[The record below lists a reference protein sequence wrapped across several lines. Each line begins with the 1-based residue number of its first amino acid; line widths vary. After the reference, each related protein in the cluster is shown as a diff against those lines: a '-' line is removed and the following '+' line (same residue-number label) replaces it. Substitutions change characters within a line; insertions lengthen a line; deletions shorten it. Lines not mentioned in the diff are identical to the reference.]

1 MSKRLLHSII
11 VLSLFPCLSCGV
23 ETTKTDSTIPS
34 FNSKLKSKAKNMI
47 PSVECSDTDTL
58 LVTLNENVKN
68 AKETVF
74 STFDDNAVTDLTT
87 SITDDCKKV
96 YSVDLSGFSY
106 DDINKA
112 VSDLESKDEVYYIE
126 KDNPIPIADSTE
138 PDDPYYSSSQWGLNG
153 TYGINAPNAWKFTTG
168 SSSVRVGVIDTGV
181 AKHTDLNAN
190 LVDGYDF
197 VADSADGS
205 KDLNGHGTHVAGI
218 IGAVGNNSIGVTG
231 VNWNTSIVSLQASND
246 GTRVIK
252 GDAAIKAINYAIS
265 LWGTEDQI
273 DIINYSV
280 SGYGYDISI
289 REVARNFPGLFV
301 WSAGN
306 LDVDIDSF
314 LSGCDSFDL
323 PNIISVGAI
332 NSVGNK
338 SDFSNYS
345 LSGDNVSIYA
355 PGDNIL
361 STIPDNKYGYKSGTS
376 MAAPFVSG
384 TAALLLAENPDLSA
398 SQLKNLILNSANST
412 NITYSYDNNTV
423 SHTVKSLNAYAAL
436 SAAHTTHKYTYKYVV
451 KNSKQHFSY
460 CRCGAYKLQSHAVSS
475 SDTGVS
481 KKTCIFCG
489 ASVSTGLM
497 QYGTV
502 SIASLYDEKT
512 IYFGNGSYVLPN
524 GIYVISDEDLDAV
537 LNGILALPE

>member
-231 VNWNTSIVSLQASND
+231 V
-246 GTRVIK
+246 
-252 GDAAIKAINYAIS
+252 
-265 LWGTEDQI
+265 
-273 DIINYSV
+273 
-280 SGYGYDISI
+280 
-289 REVARNFPGLFV
+289 
-301 WSAGN
+301 
-306 LDVDIDSF
+306 
-314 LSGCDSFDL
+314 
-323 PNIISVGAI
+323 
-332 NSVGNK
+332 
-338 SDFSNYS
+338 
-345 LSGDNVSIYA
+345 
-355 PGDNIL
+355 
-361 STIPDNKYGYKSGTS
+361 
-376 MAAPFVSG
+376 
-384 TAALLLAENPDLSA
+384 
-398 SQLKNLILNSANST
+398 
-412 NITYSYDNNTV
+412 
-423 SHTVKSLNAYAAL
+423 
-436 SAAHTTHKYTYKYVV
+436 
-451 KNSKQHFSY
+451 
-460 CRCGAYKLQSHAVSS
+460 
-475 SDTGVS
+475 S